1 METLI
6 QDLRYSLRAL
16 LRNPSFTLVAVF
28 TLAVGIGANTAVFSV
43 INTVLLNPLP
53 YENPDRLAVVWTNF
67 GPDLPQN
74 WVSGPEFVEMREFN
88 TTLDDI
94 GVVAFTTMSVTRG
107 GEPEEVGAAGVSG
120 EFLNEVLGVD
130 AALGRT
136 LVPEDDRPEGDRVVM
151 LSHGFWRRRFGADP
165 GVIGTTVVAGGQSYM
180 VVGVLPQDFRLLHP
194 DLQVPDDVALW
205 VPMTPVFGTEYSE
218 MSRGSHFMRAV
229 ARMKPGV
236 SLEQARSDVN
246 SVARQI
252 QEKSPMYYDFEG
264 WGISV
269 YSLHEDLVEDVK
281 PALLVLLGAVGFVLL
296 IACANVANLQLTRA
310 VTREREIAVRIA
322 IGAGRSRLTRQFLT
336 ESVVLS
342 LAGGAFGLLGAF
354 GLVRALVVFA
364 PEALPRR
371 GDIAIDGVVLG
382 FTFAV
387 AVLTGVLFGLAP
399 LFHSLKE
406 SLVSSLKEGGRSA
419 GAGVR
424 GNRTRNGLVVA
435 EMALALVLLIG
446 AGLMIKSF
454 TKLLSADTGFDSE
467 NVLTMRIA
475 LPQTKYDTPESVAQ
489 FYDLLL
495 EGTRALP
502 GVVSAGTISHLPL
515 SGAYASGTTWVNYS
529 ETVPEDQWAFEAERR
544 FVSPDYFRTMSVGV
558 VSGRAFNEFD
568 NADGL
573 PVAMVDEEFVRRFW
587 PNENP
592 IGKRIAINRDAEGL
606 MAWREVVGVVRH
618 SKHYDL
624 SSIGRE
630 QAYYPY
636 KQIPAST
643 MFLAIRAQSNPL
655 ALAAAVRNRVWA
667 IDPDQP
673 VSQVRL
679 MNQLVSASVSQPR
692 FNLLLL
698 GGFSGIALLLA
709 TVGIY
714 GVISYA
720 VSQRSHEIG
729 VRIALGAA
737 GRDVVSLV
745 LGQGLKVASI
755 GLVIGLF
762 AAIWLT
768 RLLSNMLYG
777 VNPIDAVT
785 YAAVI
790 VLLGGVAAAACSI
803 PALRASRVHPMT
815 TLRQE

>member
-1 METLI
+1 
-6 QDLRYSLRAL
+6 
-16 LRNPSFTLVAVF
+16 
-28 TLAVGIGANTAVFSV
+28 
-43 INTVLLNPLP
+43 
-53 YENPDRLAVVWTNF
+53 
-67 GPDLPQN
+67 
-74 WVSGPEFVEMREFN
+74 
-88 TTLDDI
+88 
-94 GVVAFTTMSVTRG
+94 
-107 GEPEEVGAAGVSG
+107 
-120 EFLNEVLGVD
+120 
-130 AALGRT
+130 
-136 LVPEDDRPEGDRVVM
+136 
-151 LSHGFWRRRFGADP
+151 
-165 GVIGTTVVAGGQSYM
+165 
-180 VVGVLPQDFRLLHP
+180 
-194 DLQVPDDVALW
+194 
-205 VPMTPVFGTEYSE
+205 MTPVLGAEYAQ
-218 MSRGSHFMRAV
+218 MGRGSHFMRAV

-236 SLEQARSDVN
+236 SLEQARSDMS
-246 SVARQI
+246 SVASQI
-252 QEKSPMYYDFEG
+252 QEKSPQYYDFEG
-264 WGISV
+264 WGIAV
-269 YSLHEDLVEDVK
+269 YSLHGDLVEDVK

-322 IGAGRSRLTRQFLT
+322 IGAGRARLTRQFLT

-354 GLVRALVVFA
+354 GLVRALVAFA

-406 SLVSSLKEGGRSA
+406 SLVVSLKEGGRGA
-419 GAGVR
+419 GAGLR
-424 GNRTRNGLVVA
+424 GSRTRNGLVVA

-454 TKLLSADTGFDSE
+454 TILLAADAGFQSD
-467 NVLTMRIA
+467 NVLTLRVA
-475 LPQTKYDTPESVAQ
+475 LPQTKYDTPQSIAQ
-489 FYDLLL
+489 FYDGLL

-515 SGAYASGTTWVNYS
+515 SGAYASGTTRVNSS

-544 FVSPDYFRTMSVGV
+544 FVSPDYFRTMSVGIV
-558 VSGRAFNEFD
+558 RGRAFNEFD

-592 IGKRIAINRDAEGL
+592 IGKRISINRDAEGEL
-606 MAWREVVGVVRH
+606 IWREIVGVVRH

-624 SSIGRE
+624 SSVGRE

-636 KQIPAST
+636 KQVPATT
-643 MFLAIRAQSNPL
+643 MFLAIRTQSNPL
-655 ALAAAVRNRVWA
+655 ALAAAVRNKVWA
-667 IDPDQP
+667 IDSEQP
-673 VSQVRL
+673 VSQVQL

-729 VRIALGAA
+729 VRMALGAA
-737 GRDVVSLV
+737 GRDVVGMV
-745 LGQGLKVASI
+745 LGQGLKVAGI

-768 RLLSNMLYG
+768 RLLGNMLYG

-785 YAAVI
+785 YAGVI

-803 PALRASRVHPMT
+803 PALRASRVHPMN

>member
-1 METLI
+1 METLV
-6 QDLRYSLRAL
+6 QDLRFSIRTL

-43 INTVLLNPLP
+43 INTVLLSPLP
-53 YENPDRLAVVWTNF
+53 YENPDRLAVVWTQF

-88 TTLDDI
+88 TALDGI
-94 GVVAFTTMSVTRG
+94 GVAAFTTMSVTEG
-107 GEPEEVGAAGVSG
+107 GEPEEVGTAGVSG
-120 EFLNEVLGVD
+120 EFLQVLGVD

-136 LVPEDDRPEGDRVVM
+136 IMPQDDRPEGDRVVM
-151 LSHGFWRRRFGADP
+151 LSHGFWRRRFGSDP
-165 GVIGTTVVAGGQSYM
+165 AVIGTTIVAGGQSYT
-180 VVGVLPQDFRLLHP
+180 VVGVLPEDFRLLHP
-194 DLQVPDDVALW
+194 DLQVPDEVGLW
-205 VPMTPVFGTEYSE
+205 APMTPVLGAEYAQ
-218 MSRGSHFMRAV
+218 MGRGSHFMRAV

-236 SLEQARSDVN
+236 SLEQARSDMS
-246 SVARQI
+246 SVASQI
-252 QEKSPMYYDFEG
+252 QEKSPQYYDFEG
-264 WGISV
+264 WGIAV
-269 YSLHEDLVEDVK
+269 YSLHGDLVEDVK

-322 IGAGRSRLTRQFLT
+322 IGAGRARLTRQFLT

-354 GLVRALVVFA
+354 GLVRALVAFA

-406 SLVSSLKEGGRSA
+406 SLVVSLKEGGRGA
-419 GAGVR
+419 GAGLR
-424 GNRTRNGLVVA
+424 GSRTRNGLVVA

-454 TKLLSADTGFDSE
+454 TILLAADAGFQSD
-467 NVLTMRIA
+467 NVLTLRVA
-475 LPQTKYDTPESVAQ
+475 LPQTKYDTPQSIAQ
-489 FYDLLL
+489 FYDGLL

-515 SGAYASGTTWVNYS
+515 SGAYASGTTRVNSS

-544 FVSPDYFRTMSVGV
+544 FVSPDYFRTMSVGIV
-558 VSGRAFNEFD
+558 RGRAFNEFD

-592 IGKRIAINRDAEGL
+592 IGKRISINRDAEGEL
-606 MAWREVVGVVRH
+606 IWREIVGVVRH

-624 SSIGRE
+624 SSVGRE

-636 KQIPAST
+636 KQVPATT
-643 MFLAIRAQSNPL
+643 MFLAIRTQSNPL
-655 ALAAAVRNRVWA
+655 ALAAAVRNKVWA
-667 IDPDQP
+667 IDSEQP
-673 VSQVRL
+673 VSQVQL

-729 VRIALGAA
+729 VRMALGAA
-737 GRDVVSLV
+737 GRDVVGMV
-745 LGQGLKVASI
+745 LGQGLKVAGI

-768 RLLSNMLYG
+768 RLLGNMLYG

-785 YAAVI
+785 YAGVI

-803 PALRASRVHPMT
+803 PALRASRVHPMN